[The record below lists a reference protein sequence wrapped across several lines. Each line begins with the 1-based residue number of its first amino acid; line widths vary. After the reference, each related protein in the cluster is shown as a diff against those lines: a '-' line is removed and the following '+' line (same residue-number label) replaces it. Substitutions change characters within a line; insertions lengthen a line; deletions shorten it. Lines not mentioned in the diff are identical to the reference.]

1 VLDLPDKCA
10 LCGLPFSRAV
20 RRSDDPT
27 RRAFEVR
34 GGDLSIAR
42 ILPGETQPVRV
53 HLRCSSAERVDAAKR
68 KAN

>member
-1 VLDLPDKCA
+1 L
-10 LCGLPFSRAV
+10 SRAV

-42 ILPGETQPVRV
+42 ILPGETQPARV
-53 HLRCSSAERVDAAKR
+53 HLRCSSTERVDAAKR